1 MGSRSATGRS
11 RLRAAHPRR
20 LVVLCVAAVVVET
33 IATWAWLPDGALGL
47 APQAS
52 APTPVDLFHD
62 LRWLVVYHDGWLA
75 FAVELLVVLALR
87 IAFTVAVVAA
97 AWPAALQSAGG
108 HRAHLRRVGGSLLI
122 VALLLAPWVALA
134 FALSIV
140 SLSWLLVV
148 ALPVVFLVA
157 VFAHG
162 AVITDTWW
170 RRTFSWRSVGWVAL
184 VFGATTVAGAVL
196 TVVPP
201 IARVPGAILA
211 GLLNAWLWTGVADA
225 VLVERAPRRAVPVAP
240 IGLAAVVGAVVVSLV
255 GAFAVA
261 QPRRG
266 LPYTP
271 TRESS
276 ADWSPGRVASRPP
289 LVVVTGFN
297 TRWNGHP
304 SHFVH
309 LPYPQWRFSY
319 RGMDDRGRP
328 VAYRREDTHRSV
340 RALARELADQVERYA
355 AREKEDVTIVAESEG
370 ALIAKAYLAATPDAP
385 VRALVML
392 SPLLDPGGVSYPPA
406 GESGWGAAGRLG
418 LAGLSWALGGLSPVE
433 VSPDTPFL
441 RSIVDAG
448 PRFAGL
454 AACSL
459 PDVREASVLPLDTA
473 LGSPAT
479 ARVPRPSEVVPGL
492 HGGMV
497 DDARTARIVA
507 AITHSRAVP
516 DDRGLWSFVERA
528 ARRAASVW
536 RVPPLVSSLH
546 DGWSD
551 RPDPGDCRAVRADL
565 ARWLWD

>member
-1 MGSRSATGRS
+1 M
-11 RLRAAHPRR
+11 
-20 LVVLCVAAVVVET
+20 LCVAAVVVET
-33 IATWAWLPDGALGL
+33 VASWAFFPEGALGL
-47 APQAS
+47 AAQAS
-52 APTPVDLFHD
+52 APTPVDVFHD
-62 LRWLVVYHDGWLA
+62 LRWLVVYHDGWVS
-75 FAVELLVVLALR
+75 FAVELL
-87 IAFTVAVVAA
+87 AVVALRVA
-97 AWPAALQSAGG
+97 FTTAAVAFAWPRDLRVGDG
-108 HRAHLRRVGGSLLI
+108 RAHVRRVLLATI
-122 VALLLAPWVALA
+122 VVALLLAPWVALM
-134 FALSIV
+134 FALSVV

-148 ALPVVFLVA
+148 ALPAVFLLS
-157 VFAHG
+157 VFVHG
-162 AVITDTWW
+162 AVASDTWW
-170 RRTFSWRSVGWVAL
+170 RRTFSWRSVGWVTL
-184 VFGATTVAGAVL
+184 VFASSTVAGAL
-196 TVVPP
+196 LSAVPG
-201 IARVPGAILA
+201 ILRVPVAVAA
-211 GLLNAWLWTGVADA
+211 GCVNAWLWTGVVDA
-225 VLVERAPRRAVPVAP
+225 VLVERAPRRAVPVAS
-240 IGLAAVVGAVVVSLV
+240 IGIATVLGLVVASLLV
-255 GAFAVA
+255 AFAVA
-261 QPRRG
+261 EPRRG

-271 TRESS
+271 TADSS

-319 RGMDDRGRP
+319 RGMDERGRP

-340 RALARELADQVERYA
+340 RALARELARQVERYA
-355 AREKEDVTIVAESEG
+355 AREREDVTIVAESEG

-385 VRALVML
+385 VRAFVML
-392 SPLLDPGGVSYPPA
+392 SPLLEPGAVSYPGA
-406 GESGWGAAGRLG
+406 GESGWGAIGRVG

-459 PDVREASVLPLDTA
+459 PGVREASVLPLDTA
-473 LGSPAT
+473 LGSPAS
-479 ARVPRPSEVVPGL
+479 AREPRSSEVVPGF

-497 DDARTARIVA
+497 DDDRTARIVVA
-507 AITHSRAVP
+507 LTHGRAP
-516 DDRGLWSFVERA
+516 SARGGLWSVFERA

-536 RVPPLVSSLH
+536 RVPPLAPSVH
-546 DGWSD
+546 DGWST